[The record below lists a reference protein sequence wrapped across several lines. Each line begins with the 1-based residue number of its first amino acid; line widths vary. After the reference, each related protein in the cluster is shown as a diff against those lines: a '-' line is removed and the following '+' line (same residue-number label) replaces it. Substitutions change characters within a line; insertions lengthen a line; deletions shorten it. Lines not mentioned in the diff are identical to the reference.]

1 MFFPKENPQGGRQE
15 PAGREQGFPRAQRAG
30 GGSYS
35 TVPVSRRR
43 SSSPKGSLEKSR
55 L

>member
-1 MFFPKENPQGGRQE
+1 MFFPKENPPAGTQE
-15 PAGREQGFPRAQRAG
+15 PAGSRQGFPRALHAG